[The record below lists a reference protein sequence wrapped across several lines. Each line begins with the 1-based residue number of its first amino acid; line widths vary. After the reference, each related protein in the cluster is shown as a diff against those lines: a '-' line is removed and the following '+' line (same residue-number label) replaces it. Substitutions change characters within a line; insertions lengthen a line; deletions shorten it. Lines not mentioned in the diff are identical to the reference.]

1 MAPHCEQMPARRQL
15 SRSDGFLRL
24 GIVSP
29 HEVPTRWRNDA
40 DPITILFFGT
50 VRPYKGLEDLVDA
63 FDLLCESEEGRW
75 QLFVVG
81 EPWEN
86 WTLPLDKIARSVH
99 RDAIGLVDR
108 YVRDDELASFFGRA
122 DLVALPYVESAASG
136 PLHLTM
142 ATGLPV
148 VVTEVGGLVSVAADY
163 KGGVLVPPPNPEALA
178 LGIEAAAEL
187 AGHRHEDPHSWER
200 TNASLRRTFDN
211 L

>member
-86 WTLPLDKIARSVH
+86 WTLLLDKIARSVH

-122 DLVALPYVESAASG
+122 DLVALPYVVSA
-136 PLHLTM
+136 
-142 ATGLPV
+142 V
-148 VVTEVGGLVSVAADY
+148 ADY
-163 KGGVLVPPPNPEALA
+163 KGGVLVPPPNSDVLA

-200 TNASLRRTFDN
+200 TNASFRRTFDN